1 MVDLNCDVAIVGA
14 GTAGLAAE
22 RAAGNPPPIRY

>member
-14 GTAGLAAE
+14 GTAGLAVE
-22 RAAGNPPPIRY
+22 RAAVKPTPIRY